1 MSAKSEFFLKR
12 ENEILKRLLADGYF
26 WVNYSSTDC
35 DGCSAEYPIKM
46 TSLDEFY
53 EAEEDKAEWADGP
66 FSFSLAEKDEHGEW
80 DLVDR
85 YNGGSW

>member
-1 MSAKSEFFLKR
+1 MKKSEYFLMR

-35 DGCSAEYPIKM
+35 DGCSTGESIKM
-46 TSLDEFY
+46 TSLEELY
-53 EAEEDKAEWADGP
+53 TAEENKAEWADGP
-66 FSFSLAEKDEHGEW
+66 FSFWLAEKNEHGEW
-80 DLVDR
+80 ELLDY